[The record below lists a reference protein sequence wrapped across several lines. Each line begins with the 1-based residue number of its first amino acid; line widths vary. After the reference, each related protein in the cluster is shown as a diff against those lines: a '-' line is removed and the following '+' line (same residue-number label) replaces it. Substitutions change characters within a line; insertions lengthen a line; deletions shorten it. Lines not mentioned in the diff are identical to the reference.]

1 MIFNSGNAG
10 SNSVSRG
17 SASSTNNIE
26 DSIFVDLQRLQLQ
39 LRQFQSLSEG
49 HQKEM
54 NDFQRVARDDFQRL
68 WDNVNELQE
77 IANVTTKNME
87 DIYDKDILP
96 LQNFKTATEND
107 MNKLR
112 EEMDDF
118 LSLKESSSSTGGGN
132 AAASEE
138 AIRILNKSNRKMEM
152 LEDEQQ
158 RQKVQLE
165 KLQESQTLTRT
176 EIQRIFEDI
185 DGFKKKSQVTFAFRF
200 SVVCMFVLQYLKI
213 WIPQCL

>member
-10 SNSVSRG
+10 SNSARG

-49 HQKEM
+49 HMKEM
-54 NDFQRVARDDFQRL
+54 NDFQRVAKDDFQRL

-118 LSLKESSSSTGGGN
+118 LSLKESSSSQYEGGN
-132 AAASEE
+132 ASEE

-165 KLQESQTLTRT
+165 KLQELQELQT
-176 EIQRIFEDI
+176 F
-185 DGFKKKSQVTFAFRF
+185 FF
-200 SVVCMFVLQYLKI
+200 SVACGNGND
-213 WIPQCL
+213 PEEN

>member
-1 MIFNSGNAG
+1 MIFNSGG
-10 SNSVSRG
+10 SPTSSV
-17 SASSTNNIE
+17 NIE
-26 DSIFVDLQRLQLQ
+26 DSIWADLQRLQLQ

-49 HQKEM
+49 HMKET
-54 NDFQRVARDDFQRL
+54 NDFQRVAKDDFQRL

-118 LSLKESSSSTGGGN
+118 LSLKSSEGSGSELGGN
-132 AAASEE
+132 TSEE
-138 AIRILNKSNRKMEM
+138 AIRILNKSSRKMQM
-152 LEDEQQ
+152 LEEEQQ
-158 RQKVQLE
+158 RQKLQLE
-165 KLQESQTLTRT
+165 KLQEAQTLART

-185 DGFKKKSQVTFAFRF
+185 DGFKKKSQVTCTFRF
-200 SVVCMFVLQYLKI
+200 S
-213 WIPQCL
+213 

>member
-1 MIFNSGNAG
+1 
-10 SNSVSRG
+10 
-17 SASSTNNIE
+17 
-26 DSIFVDLQRLQLQ
+26 
-39 LRQFQSLSEG
+39 
-49 HQKEM
+49 
-54 NDFQRVARDDFQRL
+54 
-68 WDNVNELQE
+68 
-77 IANVTTKNME
+77 ME

-200 SVVCMFVLQYLKI
+200 FCRLHVRTSILDR
-213 WIPQCL
+213 

>member
-1 MIFNSGNAG
+1 MIFNSGG
-10 SNSVSRG
+10 SSGGGSTSG
-17 SASSTNNIE
+17 SASSSAHNIE

-49 HQKEM
+49 HMKEM
-54 NDFQRVARDDFQRL
+54 NDFQRVAKDDFQRL

-118 LSLKESSSSTGGGN
+118 LSLKSAQDEDNGGN
-132 AAASEE
+132 TSEE

-152 LEDEQQ
+152 LEEEQQ
-158 RQKVQLE
+158 RQKLQLE
-165 KLQESQTLTRT
+165 KLQESQTLART

-185 DGFKKKSQVTFAFRF
+185 DSFKKKSQVTFANKFF
-200 SVVCMFVLQYLKI
+200 CCHAWFKH
-213 WIPQCL
+213 